1 MSRVKEELKADIRSR
16 FGDDAA
22 GAIDHLFKM
31 GILDDTLARRYV
43 VKLRFER
50 QYCSTTASARA
61 VMEDIAFDLGL
72 TRIGVFQIV
81 GK

>member
-1 MSRVKEELKADIRSR
+1 MSRVKEELKADVRARYGAEASEVIDYL
-16 FGDDAA
+16 FEMGTLDDA
-22 GAIDHLFKM
+22 
-31 GILDDTLARRYV
+31 LARRHV
-43 VKLRFER
+43 VKIRFDR
-50 QYCSTTASARA
+50 QYCSTTSSARA